1 MLSVF
6 LLFIE
11 VMPMRS
17 KVVLVVSKNGTETT
31 DDFSGYKTDSNSFWS
46 DETHSTDILF

>member
-1 MLSVF
+1 
-6 LLFIE
+6 
-11 VMPMRS
+11 MPIRS

-31 DDFSGYKTDSNSFWS
+31 DEFSGCKSDSKAFWS